1 MNSSTVITFWSFVLS
16 VVLFTSCSEYSKIL
30 KEKDITKKYE
40 AAVGY
45 YESGECYKALPL
57 LEELL
62 GLTRGS
68 QLAENVYYY
77 YAKTEYCIKDY
88 FLANYYFKSFT
99 RTFSN
104 SPKAEECQFLAALCS
119 YKLSPSY
126 SLDQVDTR
134 SAIDEFQLF
143 LDKYPNSALRDS
155 ANNMVGRLRFKLE
168 EKAFAV
174 AKQYSTTRKYK
185 AAAQS
190 LAQFIEDFPGSIYCE
205 EAYHLMVQS
214 NYEYAEGS
222 VESRKL
228 ERYRAAVETYLTF
241 ASLFPDSALLKD
253 AEVYY
258 IKSRRQIE
266 KRTSTSEEK

>member
-1 MNSSTVITFWSFVLS
+1 MNRSTVITFWSFVLS

-77 YAKTEYCIKDY
+77 YAKTEYCIKDF

-119 YKLSPSY
+119 YRLSPGY
-126 SLDQVDTR
+126 SLDQMDTR

-168 EKAFAV
+168 EKSFAV

-190 LAQFIEDFPGSIYCE
+190 LAQFTEDYPGSIYCE

-228 ERYRAAVETYLTF
+228 ERYRVAVETYLTF
-241 ASLFPDSALLKD
+241 ATLFPDSALLKD

-258 IKSRRQIE
+258 TKSRRQIE
-266 KRTSTSEEK
+266 KRTSTSEVK